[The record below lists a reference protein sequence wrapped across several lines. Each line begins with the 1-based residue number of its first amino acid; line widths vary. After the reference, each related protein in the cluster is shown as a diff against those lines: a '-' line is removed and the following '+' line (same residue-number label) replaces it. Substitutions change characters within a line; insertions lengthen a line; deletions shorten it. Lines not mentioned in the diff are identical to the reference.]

1 MKIEREQKIT
11 WKDYAFAFAW
21 AVLMA
26 WLAVQFI

>member
-11 WKDYAFAFAW
+11 WKDYAFAVAW
-21 AVLMA
+21 ALAMA